1 MKRLRPKLTYA
12 NAVATL
18 ALVLVVGGGSAY
30 AAGHLAKESVGARQL
45 RKGAVTPVK
54 LSKSTKRTL
63 AGQVGPAGPVGPRGV
78 DGSRGVEGARGVEG
92 PPGLTGSQGP
102 GATSI
107 SQVIPED
114 MAAHVVGTFAGVV
127 IEAACNSAASTLE
140 LKSPGGVH
148 TIDLYGTYSFGGNV
162 SSVSVHEESGYAI
175 ESTGGARE
183 AFVDVIAR
191 DTAVGPSF
199 SEVRLHLGGHGQCEV
214 DGMVTPAGT

>member
-30 AAGHLAKESVGARQL
+30 AAAHLGRESVGARQL

-54 LSKSTKRTL
+54 LSKSTRLSL
-63 AGQVGPAGPVGPRGV
+63 ARQVGPVGLVGPRGA
-78 DGSRGVEGARGVEG
+78 EGPGGPEG

-102 GATSI
+102 GAISI
-107 SQVIPED
+107 SQAIPED

-127 IEAACNSAASTLE
+127 IEGACNSAASTLE
-140 LKSPGGVH
+140 LKSPGGAH
-148 TIDLYGTYSFGGNV
+148 TIDLYGNISFGTNV
-162 SSVSVHEESGYAI
+162 SSVSVHEESGYGI

-183 AFVDVIAR
+183 AFIDVIAR
-191 DTAVGPSF
+191 NTAVGPSF
-199 SEVRLHLGGHGQCEV
+199 SEVRLHLGGQAHCEV